1 MTDQELKDLVASL
14 AIGQAKTD
22 EKIAALADSN
32 AKSDQKMADLATAQA
47 ETQVEVKETSR
58 VIKEVGRRMGAMAA
72 NQGDVT
78 EEFFYNSLV
87 AKPTLGAIQFDSVTP
102 NLRFQNKGEHDEF
115 DIVLTNGASVALIE
129 VKYKAHI
136 NDLEQTQSK
145 IASYRRW
152 RPEHKDYKVYA
163 GLASFS
169 VPSDVTKAAHEQ
181 GIFVLQRKG
190 DVVEVD
196 TQRMKAF

>member
-14 AIGQAKTD
+14 AV
-22 EKIAALADSN
+22 
-32 AKSDQKMADLATAQA
+32 KSTELDASLREISRESRERSVAIDQERV
-47 ETQVEVKETSR
+47 ETQRVMKEL
-58 VIKEVGRRMGAMAA
+58 GRRMGAMAS

-87 AKPTLGAIQFDSVTP
+87 AKPSLGGIQFDSVTP

-129 VKYKAHI
+129 VKYKAHM

-169 VPSDVTKAAHEQ
+169 MPQDVTEAAHEK

-190 DVVEVD
+190 DVIDVD
-196 TQRMKAF
+196 AKQMKAF

>member
-1 MTDQELKDLVASL
+1 MTDQELKDLVANL
-14 AIGQAKTD
+14 V
-22 EKIAALADSN
+22 
-32 AKSDQKMADLATAQA
+32 TAQA
-47 ETQVEVKETSR
+47 NTQAEVAETSR
-58 VIKEVGRRMGAMAA
+58 VIKEVGRRMGAMPS

-87 AKPTLGAIQFDSVTP
+87 AKPALGGIEFDSVTP

-129 VKYKAHI
+129 VKYKAHL
-136 NDLEQTQSK
+136 NDLEQAQSK

-169 VPSDVTKAAHEQ
+169 VPPDVADAAQ
-181 GIFVLQRKG
+181 DKGLFVLQRRG
-190 DVVEVD
+190 DVIEVD
-196 TQRMKAF
+196 AQRMKAF

>member
-14 AIGQAKTD
+14 AVKSDRLDAQQAKTGA
-22 EKIAALADSN
+22 EL
-32 AKSDQKMADLATAQA
+32 ADLARALAQGQA
-47 ETQVEVKETSR
+47 QTRSEVEETVRVVKEVS
-58 VIKEVGRRMGAMAA
+58 RRMGAMAS

-87 AKPTLGAIQFDSVTP
+87 AKPSLGGIQFDSVTP

-129 VKYKAHI
+129 VKYKAHM

-169 VPSDVTKAAHEQ
+169 VPQEVTEAAHEK

-190 DVVEVD
+190 DVIDVD
-196 TQRMKAF
+196 AKQMRAF

>member
-1 MTDQELKDLVASL
+1 MTDQELKDLVANL
-14 AIGQAKTD
+14 AVKSSKLDDKLAELAQTLAQGQAQTRS
-22 EKIAALADSN
+22 EVEE
-32 AKSDQKMADLATAQA
+32 TAR
-47 ETQVEVKETSR
+47 VVKEVS
-58 VIKEVGRRMGAMAA
+58 RRMGAMAS

-87 AKPTLGAIQFDSVTP
+87 AKPSLGGIQFDSVTP

-129 VKYKAHI
+129 VKYKAHL
-136 NDLEQTQSK
+136 NDLEQAQSK

-169 VPSDVTKAAHEQ
+169 VPSDVTEAAHEK

-190 DVVEVD
+190 DVIDVD
-196 TQRMKAF
+196 ARQMRAF

>member
-1 MTDQELKDLVASL
+1 MTDQELKDLVANL
-14 AIGQAKTD
+14 VIAQAKT
-22 EKIAALADSN
+22 
-32 AKSDQKMADLATAQA
+32 QA
-47 ETQVEVKETSR
+47 EVAETSR
-58 VIKEVGRRMGAMAA
+58 VIKEVGRRMGAMAS

-87 AKPTLGAIQFDSVTP
+87 AKPTLGGIQFDSVTP

-129 VKYKAHI
+129 VKYKAHM

-169 VPSDVTKAAHEQ
+169 MPQDVTEAAHEK

-190 DVVEVD
+190 DVIDVD
-196 TQRMKAF
+196 AKQMKAF

>member
-14 AIGQAKTD
+14 AV
-22 EKIAALADSN
+22 
-32 AKSDQKMADLATAQA
+32 KSDRLDAQLTK
-47 ETQVEVKETSR
+47 TQSEVAETSR
-58 VIKEVGRRMGAMAA
+58 VIKEVGRRMGAMAS

-87 AKPTLGAIQFDSVTP
+87 AKPMLGGIQFDSVTP

-129 VKYKAHI
+129 VKYKAHM
-136 NDLEQTQSK
+136 NDLEQTQIK

-169 VPSDVTKAAHEQ
+169 VPADVTEAAHEK

-190 DVVEVD
+190 DVIEVD
-196 TQRMKAF
+196 TQQMKAF

>member
-14 AIGQAKTD
+14 AV
-22 EKIAALADSN
+22 
-32 AKSDQKMADLATAQA
+32 KSDRLDALFAQ
-47 ETQVEVKETSR
+47 TQGEVAETSR
-58 VIKEVGRRMGAMAA
+58 VIKEVGRRMGAMAS

-78 EEFFYNSLV
+78 EESFYNSLV
-87 AKPTLGAIQFDSVTP
+87 AKPMLGGVQFDSVTP

-136 NDLEQTQSK
+136 NDLEQAQSK
-145 IASYRRW
+145 VASYRRW
-152 RPEHKDYKVYA
+152 RPEHKDYKVYT

-169 VPSDVTKAAHEQ
+169 VPPEVANAAHEL

-190 DVVEVD
+190 DVIEVD
-196 TQRMKAF
+196 AQRMKAF